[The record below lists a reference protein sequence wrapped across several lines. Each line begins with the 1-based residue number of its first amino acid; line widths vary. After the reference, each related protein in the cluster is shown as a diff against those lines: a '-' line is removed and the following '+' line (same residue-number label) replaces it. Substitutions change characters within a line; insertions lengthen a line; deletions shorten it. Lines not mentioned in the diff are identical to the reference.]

1 MKDEIDL
8 SECET
13 FDQVK
18 AVIDDWIDYYN
29 NDRYQWQ
36 LAKLSLNEF
45 YRYLLSGVYPL
56 LGKPSFDA
64 KLDPI

>member
-8 SECET
+8 SDCET

-18 AVIDDWIDYYN
+18 ALIDDRIDYYN

-36 LAKLSLNEF
+36 LAKLSPNEF
-45 YRYLLSGVYPL
+45 YRYLVSGVYPL
-56 LGKPSFDA
+56 LGKLSDA
-64 KLDPI
+64 KPDPI